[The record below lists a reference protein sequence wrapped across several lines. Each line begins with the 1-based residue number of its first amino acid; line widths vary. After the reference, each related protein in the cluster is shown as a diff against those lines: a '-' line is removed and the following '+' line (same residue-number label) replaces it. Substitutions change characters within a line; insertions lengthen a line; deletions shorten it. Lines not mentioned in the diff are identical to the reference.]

1 MIQLDQGVSQPHP
14 TDYVQYI
21 YWIDFYER
29 ISDVFN
35 CIQIKWRALN
45 LMLVDIK
52 SFRVNEDDD
61 FSVALY

>member
-14 TDYVQYI
+14 TDYIQY
-21 YWIDFYER
+21 IDFYER

-35 CIQIKWRALN
+35 CIQIKWRALK
-45 LMLVDIK
+45 LMLIDIK

>member
-14 TDYVQYI
+14 TDYIQYI
-21 YWIDFYER
+21 DFHER

-35 CIQIKWRALN
+35 CIQIKWRALK

>member
-14 TDYVQYI
+14 TDYIQY
-21 YWIDFYER
+21 IDFYER

-35 CIQIKWRALN
+35 CIQIKWRALK